1 MTTTVFAD
9 DVTPIVASWLNDV
22 DKLVYDSDLL
32 ATTLLRGDG
41 LGGLAAPTIGN
52 GLTYAVTTLSV
63 TGLPA
68 ATVELLTS
76 TGAGG
81 MAGVTIGAGLSYN
94 TTTKTLS
101 NSGTIGGVT
110 AVTATAPVASSGG
123 TTPVISMAA
132 ATTSVDGYLTS
143 TDWNTF
149 NGKQPAGTYATG
161 TGTANGTNTGDN
173 AVNTLYSGL
182 VTFPGFGTTGTTAC
196 VGNDARL
203 SDARPASDV
212 YAWAKAAVKPSY
224 TYTEVGADPAGAAAA
239 ITLAGL
245 GGQPALSGTG
255 FVKISG
261 TTISYDNSTYVTG
274 TPWTSLG
281 YITLTSLSAGT
292 GISYNNTTGVITN
305 DNPTPY
311 SLPTASTTVLG
322 GVKVDGTSI
331 TIAAGV
337 ISATTGGSGTVTSVG
352 TTSPLTGGTITGS
365 GTIGI
370 QVANTSQGGYLSS
383 TDWNTFN
390 SKQPAG
396 AYLTSISGQDLST
409 ANNTT
414 SAFTTLAAVAGVGY
428 VTGTPWTSLGYIT
441 LTSLSAGTGI
451 SYNNT
456 TGVITND
463 NPTPYSLPTA
473 STTVLGGVKVDG
485 TSITIAA
492 GVISATTGGGGTVTS
507 IATTSPI
514 TGGTITGTG
523 TIGIQV
529 ANTGQAG
536 YLSATDWNTFNSKQ
550 PAGSYLTTA
559 VTSATA
565 GTGMSVSAS
574 TGAVTFTNTAPDQTV
589 SLTAS
594 TGISVSGTYP
604 SFTIT
609 NSAPA
614 TAHPVQV
621 VTSISAL
628 GSASTTI
635 TKCIVTGYYAEGD
648 GGGGTYYYSASAAT
662 ANGGSIIA
670 ASGGGYWRLTQV
682 EPWSIRQFGAKGDY
696 TFGGSSSGT
705 NDTTAIQAAIDAVN
719 ALGGGTLL
727 VPKGIYGVT
736 TLNLKSYVTLLGATR
751 STSVIFQIGNTNAH
765 LLSGNGVSYITLQN
779 LTLDGNSSSEG
790 NTPSNTYTTASLWLY
805 ANCTDIQ
812 LLSCE
817 FRYAYTASIGFVKG
831 ARMVIQDC
839 SVHHA
844 TTGFGIAIGY
854 YQGSGDLV
862 TDVAISNCQV
872 FECGSH
878 GIVMGKVGSGAV
890 SARRVSVT
898 GNNLYHNG
906 LGAAGGGGVWTAD
919 GVVEVTITGN
929 TCAENQ
935 GDQIGIQY
943 SKNVT
948 ITGNT
953 CYLAG
958 GPEGDATNA
967 GIAISHGCQAI
978 TASGNVCYRNAG
990 AGIIISGFSDGVG
1003 TDNNYDITLIGNVC
1017 YNNGVVD
1024 NTFAGIYV
1032 RKISGSYSGQG
1043 LTIVGNSCYD
1053 DQGTHT
1059 QGYGI
1064 YLDSVVASARV
1075 SNNILHSNKTADMY
1089 NDSTAANLN
1098 VVTSNLGYNPVGSVT
1113 APAVPASTVN
1123 QNNTYSFPIRVYVSG
1138 GTVTG
1143 ITTGG
1148 VATGLIAGSFSL
1160 QPNEGI
1166 SITYSAA
1173 PTWVWSGE

>member
-22 DKLVYDSDLL
+22 DKLVYDPDLL

-110 AVTATAPVASSGG
+110 AVTGTAPVASSGG
-123 TTPVISMAA
+123 TAPAISMAA

-149 NGKQPAGTYATG
+149 N
-161 TGTANGTNTGDN
+161 
-173 AVNTLYSGL
+173 S
-182 VTFPGFGTTGTTAC
+182 
-196 VGNDARL
+196 
-203 SDARPASDV
+203 
-212 YAWAKAAVKPSY
+212 
-224 TYTEVGADPAGAAAA
+224 
-239 ITLAGL
+239 
-245 GGQPALSGTG
+245 
-255 FVKISG
+255 
-261 TTISYDNSTYVTG
+261 NS
-274 TPWTSLG
+274 
-281 YITLTSLSAGT
+281 
-292 GISYNNTTGVITN
+292 
-305 DNPTPY
+305 TPY
-311 SLPTASTTVLG
+311 SLPTASTIVLG

-337 ISATTGGSGTVTSVG
+337 ISATTGGGGTVTSVG

-390 SKQPAG
+390 G
-396 AYLTSISGQDLST
+396 
-409 ANNTT
+409 
-414 SAFTTLAAVAGVGY
+414 
-428 VTGTPWTSLGYIT
+428 
-441 LTSLSAGTGI
+441 
-451 SYNNT
+451 
-456 TGVITND
+456 
-463 NPTPYSLPTA
+463 
-473 STTVLGGVKVDG
+473 
-485 TSITIAA
+485 
-492 GVISATTGGGGTVTS
+492 
-507 IATTSPI
+507 
-514 TGGTITGTG
+514 
-523 TIGIQV
+523 
-529 ANTGQAG
+529 
-536 YLSATDWNTFNSKQ
+536 KQ

-565 GTGMSVSAS
+565 GTGISVSAS
-574 TGAVTFTNTAPDQTV
+574 TGAVTITNSAPDQTV

-670 ASGGGYWRLTQV
+670 ASGGGYWRLTQAS
-682 EPWSIRQFGAKGDY
+682 PWSIRQFGAKGDY

-751 STSVIFQIGNTNAH
+751 STSVVFQIGNTNAH

-844 TTGFGIAIGY
+844 TTDFGIAIGY

-878 GIVMGKVGSGAV
+878 GIVMGRVGSGAV

-906 LGAAGGGGVWTAD
+906 LGTAGGGGVWTAD

-990 AGIIISGFSDGVG
+990 AGIIISGFSDGIG
-1003 TDNNYDITLIGNVC
+1003 TDNNYDITLTGNVC

-1064 YLDSVVASARV
+1064 FLDSVVVSARV
-1075 SNNILHSNKTADMY
+1075 SNNILHSNKTANMY

-1098 VVTSNLGYNPVGSVT
+1098 VVTSNAGYNPVGSVT